1 LRALIYEGHEV
12 VGAVTQPD
20 RPRGRGRKE
29 SPSPVK
35 EVALEEGI
43 QVFTPERPQGEAF
56 REEIGALEPEISVVV
71 AYGHILGPDLLA
83 LPPEGSINLHASL
96 LPELRGAAPVN
107 WAILRGMG
115 VTGVSVM
122 RMVEAMDAGPV
133 ILQIPE
139 EIGSSETATEL
150 GTRLSE
156 VGASALVEAL
166 ALLEEGVREEQ
177 EQDHGA
183 ATFAPKLSRD
193 LARIDWN
200 RGAVELGW
208 HVRGLDAVPGAWT
221 LLDGDST
228 KVFRPDPDP
237 GHAHGAAPGTILEA
251 SPDGGLVVACGKG
264 SLRLGEVQPA
274 GGRRMP
280 VDAWLRGRSLPPGT
294 SFE

>member
-1 LRALIYEGHEV
+1 MRALIYEGHDV

-20 RPRGRGRKE
+20 RPRGRGRRE

-43 QVFTPERPQGEAF
+43 QVLTPDRPGGDAF
-56 REEIGALEPEISVVV
+56 RDELRNLHPDISVVV
-71 AYGHILGPDLLA
+71 AYGHILSADLLS

-107 WAILRGMG
+107 WAILRGMK

-139 EIGSSETATEL
+139 EIGAAETATEL
-150 GTRLSE
+150 ATRLSE

-166 ALLEEGVREEQ
+166 ALLEEGIQEET
-177 EQDHGA
+177 EQDHA
-183 ATFAPKLSRD
+183 SATFAPKLNRD
-193 LARIDWN
+193 MARIDWT
-200 RGAVELGW
+200 RRAEELGW

-221 LLDGDST
+221 VLKGDSV
-228 KVFRPDPDP
+228 KLFRPTPDSE
-237 GHAHGAAPGTILEA
+237 HVHGSAPGTILEA
-251 SPDGGLVVACGKG
+251 SPEVGLVVACGRG
-264 SLRLGEVQPA
+264 SLRLGEVQSA
-274 GGRRMP
+274 GSRRMP
-280 VDAWLRGRSLPPGT
+280 AEDWLRGRLLPPGT